1 MPRILRP
8 PPRALPQATAP
19 TLRHR
24 IDPEPLMGW
33 HGHLQLDYRRAASRT
48 VLQDR
53 HDGPLRVLQ
62 SLYPEGPGVCHNV
75 LVHPPGGLVGGDTLA
90 LDATLAPHT
99 HALVTTAGATRF
111 YRSLGPAATQTVR
124 AKVEGDAR
132 LEWLPL
138 ETIAFNGCNAESALR
153 FDLDRG
159 AEMIGWDVLALGLPA
174 SEQPFERGTYRQ
186 SIELPG
192 RWLERGVIDAA
203 DRRLLDSP
211 LGFAGRRTLGV
222 LWFAAGDAL
231 ADARRELLLEA
242 ARELAAAHPLAR
254 TAGVTAV
261 QPEVVVMRV
270 LAPAVEPAIALMT
283 AVWQAWRRAA
293 WSISSTVP
301 RVWRT

>member
-1 MPRILRP
+1 
-8 PPRALPQATAP
+8 
-19 TLRHR
+19 
-24 IDPEPLMGW
+24 MGW

-62 SLYPEGPGVCHNV
+62 SLYPEGPGICHNV
-75 LVHPPGGLVGGDTLA
+75 LVHPPGGLVGGDTLTI
-90 LDATLAPHT
+90 DANLAPHT

-111 YRSLGPAATQTVR
+111 YRSLGPAAMQAVR
-124 AKVEGDAR
+124 THVEADAR

-138 ETIAFNGCNAESALR
+138 ETIAFSGCNAGSALR
-153 FDLDRG
+153 FELDSG

-174 SEQPFERGTYRQ
+174 SEQPFERGRYTQ

-203 DRRLLDSP
+203 DRHLLDSP

-222 LWFAAGDAL
+222 LWFAAGRAL
-231 ADARRELLLEA
+231 VDARREALLDA
-242 ARELAAAHPLAR
+242 ARAIAAADPLAR
-254 TAGVTAV
+254 SAGVTAV

-270 LAPAVEPAIALMT
+270 LAPAVEPAIALLT
-283 AVWQAWRRAA
+283 AVWQAWRREA
-293 WSISSTVP
+293 WAISGPVP